1 MKKKSFSI
9 INADL
14 NDIINIK
21 IRLKRR
27 KKKFSKKYIPKIRV
41 NKTRN
46 SMKRIKTR
54 CRTIKWVPLF
64 NYLVQLND
72 EIPTSLNEKWG

>member
-9 INADL
+9 INAGL

-21 IRLKRR
+21 LRLKRR
-27 KKKFSKKYIPKIRV
+27 GKKKFSKKFIPKIRA

-64 NYLVQLND
+64 NYLAHLDD
-72 EIPTSLNEKWG
+72 EIPHLLE